1 MVLEI
6 GADVISIFTFN
17 KTFIISIF
25 FSNKIYLEVWR
36 KNLYSI
42 WVAQF
47 VAMVGMSMVIPFLPF
62 YIRELGVT
70 NQKELEYWSGI
81 VFSGPF
87 ILSFLLTPIWG
98 VLGDK
103 FGKKSMVLR
112 AIFGLAISQLLI
124 GFSANV
130 EQLFI
135 FRMVQGAI
143 SGFIAASLA
152 LVTSTTPRE
161 KSGYAIGIL
170 QTSIS
175 SGTVIGPFIGGFIA
189 DLTSYRTVFFITSG
203 LCFVSGILVL
213 INVSEPARTAV
224 KKVYSVFENY
234 KYVFTNSKILI
245 AMMSIT
251 FIQISI
257 TIAQPVFALFV
268 ESITKGTEYISTLTG
283 AIFGTLGIFSV
294 VSSPW
299 WGKRNDTKSFKKNI
313 IIAITGAGIAYC
325 LHTFI
330 TNPYLLFP
338 VRAFLGLCIGG
349 IIPVLY
355 AYINKY
361 ISDERKGGVMGIASS
376 FTLFGNL
383 IGPLLCTVLL
393 FEIQIR
399 YIFLIAGIM
408 LFLNALIIFYNVK
421 EKSLTENI
429 NAEIIVKDNVVV
441 ND

>member
-1 MVLEI
+1 MEI
-6 GADVISIFTFN
+6 
-17 KTFIISIF
+17 
-25 FSNKIYLEVWR
+25 WR

-42 WVAQF
+42 WIAQF
-47 VAMVGMSMVIPFLPF
+47 VAMVGMSMVVPFLPF
-62 YIRELGVT
+62 YIRELGIT
-70 NQKELEYWSGI
+70 NHDELEHWSGI

-87 ILSFLLTPIWG
+87 ILSFIMTPVWG
-98 VLGDK
+98 ALGDR

-112 AIFGLAISQLLI
+112 AIFGLAISQFLI
-124 GFSANV
+124 GLSDNV
-130 EQLFI
+130 IQLFI
-135 FRMVQGAI
+135 FRMIQGAI
-143 SGFIAASLA
+143 SGFIASSLA
-152 LVTSTTPRE
+152 LVSSSTPRE

-189 DLTSYRTVFFITSG
+189 DLTSYRTVFFITSF
-203 LCFVSGILVL
+203 LCLFSSVLVYV
-213 INVSEPARTAV
+213 IVKEPERKPLT
-224 KKVYSVFENY
+224 KIYSVFENY
-234 KYVFTNSKILI
+234 KFVFTNSSLLI

-268 ESITKGTEYISTLTG
+268 ESMTVGTEYISTLTG

-294 VSSPW
+294 ISSPW
-299 WGKRNDTKSFKKNI
+299 WGKRNDTKSFKKNV

-330 TNPYLLFP
+330 RNPYLLFP

-355 AYINKY
+355 AYINKN
-361 ISDERKGGVMGIASS
+361 IGDDRKGGVMGIASS

-383 IGPLLCTVLL
+383 IGPLLCTLL
-393 FEIQIR
+393 LIELNMK

-408 LFLNALIIFYNVK
+408 LFVNAILIFYNVS
-421 EKSLTENI
+421 EKTKLPDPTQEVL
-429 NAEIIVKDNVVV
+429 VKDNVVV
-441 ND
+441 DKHKEMI